1 MYPVP
6 VVFKHQSDLFSG
18 ATTSVSL
25 GKLFKK
31 YPSLGHIPG
40 DSDSVC
46 LVQSPGILFSKKK
59 KKWSL
64 GNFNTLLY
72 IVYLKY
78 HWFQLN
84 LLNSRWYYMIEFSD
98 KVQFN
103 KYSLST
109 FYVTSTGIRRGTRQA
124 DFSTHTACILEWRRL
139 DTQVNKSMNKIVS
152 TVTSAV
158 KKIYQG

>member
-59 KKWSL
+59 KKNDPWVILTHYSIL
-64 GNFNTLLY
+64 SISNITG
-72 IVYLKY
+72 
-78 HWFQLN
+78 
-84 LLNSRWYYMIEFSD
+84 FS
-98 KVQFN
+98 
-103 KYSLST
+103 
-109 FYVTSTGIRRGTRQA
+109 
-124 DFSTHTACILEWRRL
+124 
-139 DTQVNKSMNKIVS
+139 
-152 TVTSAV
+152 
-158 KKIYQG
+158 